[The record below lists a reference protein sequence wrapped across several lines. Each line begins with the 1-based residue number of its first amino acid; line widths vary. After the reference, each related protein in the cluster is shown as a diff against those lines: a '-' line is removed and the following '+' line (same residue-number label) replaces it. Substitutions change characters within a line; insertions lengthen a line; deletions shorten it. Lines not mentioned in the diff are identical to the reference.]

1 MILASCQILLNGTIA
16 DSTAARRAAEDLEG
30 ESLAVEIDGL
40 GIRVTLRVERGELAI
55 ATDDD
60 GPVSAELGAGPLD
73 LLRLARAGSLGELRG
88 TQARLSGDVSVAEGF
103 AELLRLAKPDFEEAL
118 SGWVGDIAAHELG
131 DATRAFARWGFSA
144 SRSLTASTSE
154 YLQEESRVMP
164 GRYEVGAFYDD
175 VERLSDDVERAAE
188 RLDRLARTQARATSA

>member
-1 MILASCQILLNGTIA
+1 MVLATCQSMLNRSIA
-16 DSTAARRAAEDLEG
+16 DSTAARRAAQGLEG
-30 ESLAVEIDGL
+30 ESLAVEIDGT
-40 GIRVTLRVERGELAI
+40 GIRVTLRVSQGEITLA
-55 ATDDD
+55 ADDA

-118 SGWVGDIAAHELG
+118 SGWIGDIPAHEVG
-131 DATRAFARWGFSA
+131 DATRAFVGWGFAA
-144 SRSLTASTSE
+144 SRALRANMAE

-164 GRYEVGAFYDD
+164 GRYEVGAFYGD
-175 VERLSDDVERAAE
+175 VERLSDDVDHAAK
-188 RLDRLARTQARATSA
+188 RLDRLERSLARAAPR